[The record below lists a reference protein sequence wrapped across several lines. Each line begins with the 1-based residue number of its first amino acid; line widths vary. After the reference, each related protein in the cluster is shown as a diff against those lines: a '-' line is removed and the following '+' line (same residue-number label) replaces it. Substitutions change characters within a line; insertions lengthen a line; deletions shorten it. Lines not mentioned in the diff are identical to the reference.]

1 MPRLLRLEIGGH
13 QLCHNFANAY
23 PCNMQLL
30 YIKTYAKCNNAEH
43 WHPLQGGDK
52 MMCSEHQLTLCV
64 CSFTDLRYLVS
75 FRTLM
80 QVMTSAAMTPT
91 HTLDTQ
97 MTGSTGKLS
106 LENILLLASGVYFAL
121 FRAWVSP
128 AKSHTNTVHC
138 DVWSSSQWLRF

>member
-1 MPRLLRLEIGGH
+1 
-13 QLCHNFANAY
+13 
-23 PCNMQLL
+23 MQLL

-106 LENILLLASGVYFAL
+106 LENILLLASGVYFGGCHQQSHIPTL
-121 FRAWVSP
+121 CTVMCGLLHSGFVSKFLDFQYCNAP
-128 AKSHTNTVHC
+128 QELSFDYLVLLK
-138 DVWSSSQWLRF
+138 